1 MKRALSIAAL
11 LLALVLTLTGCHGT
25 RSLSAFTL
33 PDAFDETKQYEVVF
47 WAKNDT
53 NKTQTAIYQGAIE
66 DFEKL
71 YPNIAVTMRLY
82 TNYSDIYNDV
92 ITNLATGTTPDVCV
106 TYPDHIA
113 TYLTGEN
120 TVVPLDTFWDD
131 ARYGLGGSE
140 IRFDA
145 PAKDEIIPEYLEEG
159 KIGDHVYALPFM
171 RSTEACYINKTYVE
185 ALGYEVPDVL
195 TWDFIWAVSEAAA
208 QKNEDGTFK
217 LNGQKVMIPFI
228 YKSTDNMMIQ
238 YLKQC
243 GAPYSTDAGEVELF
257 SDETRAFLY
266 EIASHARTGAFSTFQ
281 ISSYPANFLNAGQC
295 VFAVDSTAGSTW
307 MGPDAPLSDIS
318 ADKIVDFEVAVRPVP
333 QVNPDDMKM
342 ISQGPSICLFNK
354 ADTGRTLAAWLF
366 AQYLLSDDVQIS
378 YAETEGYVPVTSRAQ
393 GSAGYQAYLSAGG
406 ADNQLHYSVKIQA
419 TRLLLDHTADTF
431 VTPVFNGSASVRSA
445 AGQLIEGVVKA
456 ERRKQTVDD
465 QSIDKLYA
473 DTAALYHLDQIGA
486 DSGDARD
493 KGGDLGPLPGT
504 ARALL
509 TGLLLIWLAMGAY
522 LLAGAI
528 SRKRNAKSM
537 KSD

>member
-1 MKRALSIAAL
+1 MKRALSISAL
-11 LLALVLTLTGCHGT
+11 LLALSMALTGCHGT

-33 PDAFDETKQYEVVF
+33 PDALDETKQYEVVF

-131 ARYGLGGSE
+131 ARWGLGGSAV
-140 IRFDA
+140 RFDA

-159 KIGDHVYALPFM
+159 RIGDHVYALPFM
-171 RSTEACYINKTYVE
+171 RSTEALYINRTYVE
-185 ALGYEVPDVL
+185 ALGYDVPDAP
-195 TWDFIWAVSEAAA
+195 TWDYIWEVSEAAA

-243 GAPYSTDAGEVELF
+243 GAPYSTEAGDVELF
-257 SDETRAFLY
+257 NDTTRAFLY
-266 EIASHARTGAFSTFQ
+266 EIASHAKTGAFSTFQ

-295 VFAVDSTAGSTW
+295 VFAVDSTAGATW

-318 ADKIVDFEVAVRPVP
+318 ADKIVHFDVAVRPVP
-333 QVNPDDMKM
+333 QVDPDDMKM
-342 ISQGPSICLFNK
+342 ISQGPSICLFNR
-354 ADTGRTLAAWLF
+354 ADAGRTLAAWLF
-366 AQYLLSDDVQIS
+366 AQYLLSDDVQIR
-378 YAETEGYVPVTSRAQ
+378 YAQTEGYVPVTSRAR
-393 GSAGYQAYLSAGG
+393 SRDDYQAYLSAGG
-406 ADNQLHYSVKIQA
+406 ADNELHYSVKIQA
-419 TRLLLDHTADTF
+419 TQLLLSHTADTF
-431 VTPVFNGSASVRSA
+431 VTPVFNGSASLRSA

-465 QSIDKLYA
+465 QSINKLYA

-493 KGGDLGPLPGT
+493 RAGDLGPLPGT
-504 ARALL
+504 AKALIAALL
-509 TGLLLIWLAMGAY
+509 AVWLAMGAY
-522 LLAGAI
+522 ALWEAI

-537 KSD
+537 KSR

>member
-11 LLALVLTLTGCHGT
+11 LLALALLLTGCHGT

-140 IRFDA
+140 VRFDA

-171 RSTEACYINKTYVE
+171 RSTEACYINRTYVE
-185 ALGYEVPDVL
+185 ALGYDVPDVL
-195 TWDFIWAVSEAAA
+195 TWDFIWTVSEAAA
-208 QKNEDGTFK
+208 QKDEDGTFK

-238 YLKQC
+238 YLRRARSSC
-243 GAPYSTDAGEVELF
+243 LTTRRAPSSMRSRPTPGPARSRRSRFPAIRPTSSTPASACSPSIRPPARRGWGR
-257 SDETRAFLY
+257 TRR
-266 EIASHARTGAFSTFQ
+266 SPTSARTR
-281 ISSYPANFLNAGQC
+281 SS
-295 VFAVDSTAGSTW
+295 
-307 MGPDAPLSDIS
+307 
-318 ADKIVDFEVAVRPVP
+318 
-333 QVNPDDMKM
+333 
-342 ISQGPSICLFNK
+342 
-354 ADTGRTLAAWLF
+354 
-366 AQYLLSDDVQIS
+366 
-378 YAETEGYVPVTSRAQ
+378 
-393 GSAGYQAYLSAGG
+393 
-406 ADNQLHYSVKIQA
+406 
-419 TRLLLDHTADTF
+419 
-431 VTPVFNGSASVRSA
+431 
-445 AGQLIEGVVKA
+445 
-456 ERRKQTVDD
+456 
-465 QSIDKLYA
+465 
-473 DTAALYHLDQIGA
+473 
-486 DSGDARD
+486 
-493 KGGDLGPLPGT
+493 
-504 ARALL
+504 
-509 TGLLLIWLAMGAY
+509 
-522 LLAGAI
+522 I
-528 SRKRNAKSM
+528 SRWPCVPCRRSIRII
-537 KSD
+537 